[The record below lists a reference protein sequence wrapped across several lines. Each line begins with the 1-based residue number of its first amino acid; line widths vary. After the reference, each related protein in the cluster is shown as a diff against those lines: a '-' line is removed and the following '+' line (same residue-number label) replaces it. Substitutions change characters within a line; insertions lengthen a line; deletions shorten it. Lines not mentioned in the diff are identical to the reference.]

1 MNLDIL
7 NTALLS
13 DYSEEEYKLEDLKLI
28 SDLVKIVLSVPI
40 SLDVPIYK
48 NPMSLET
55 SLNYAKNFLG
65 LLNIEYKK
73 DLENAINEGYVVF
86 RVIEDFFELSA
97 TLNDTDNKYI
107 EYNMTGYVFDVY
119 SIVHELIH
127 YTSLDVKNKTINWRL
142 TTEAYAFVAEALLAQ
157 YLKSL
162 PYDIPEIELNDRSN
176 IVGVIEK
183 TIMLDFE
190 IELMKIFM
198 VKKNITHEDIVGIL
212 KDKDETYIEYA
223 VLDIDNVYEKYNND
237 KIYELNFS
245 NYQSYVIGYLLATH
259 ILSKINKDNGY
270 INEYIN
276 LINNSNNMSFVDTL
290 KKLDLEVI
298 DEDKVILSDK
308 SIKVLKREYKKRV
321 EDI

>member
-7 NTALLS
+7 NSALLS

-28 SDLVKIVLSVPI
+28 SDLVKIILSVPL
-40 SLDVPIYK
+40 SLEVPIYK
-48 NPMSLET
+48 KPMSLET
-55 SLNYAKNFLG
+55 SLYHAKNFLEI
-65 LLNIEYKK
+65 LNKEYKK
-73 DLENAINEGYVVF
+73 DLENAINDGYVVF
-86 RVIEDFFELSA
+86 RVIEDFFELSS
-97 TLNDTDNKYI
+97 TLNDTSNKYI

-157 YLKSL
+157 YLKSI
-162 PYDIPEIELNDRSN
+162 PYNIPEIELNDVSN
-176 IVGVIEK
+176 IVGIIEK
-183 TIMLDFE
+183 TMMLDFE
-190 IELMKIFM
+190 IELMKKFM
-198 VKKNITHEDIVGIL
+198 IKRKITHEDIVRIL
-212 KDKDETYIEYA
+212 KNKNETYIEYA
-223 VLDIDNVYEKYNND
+223 IFDIKNVCEKYNTD

-259 ILSKINKDNGY
+259 ILNKINNDNSY

-276 LINNSNNMSFVDTL
+276 LINNSNNMTFVETL

-298 DEDKVILSDK
+298 DEENVILSDN

-321 EDI
+321 EVL